1 MVHLQGD
8 LAKVLIEKD
17 IKPSYHRVRIYRYL
31 VENRIHPTVDKIYS
45 DLQKE
50 LPTLSKATIYNTLKL
65 FSDKGIAKT
74 MTIEE
79 KEARYDVSED
89 NHGHFKC
96 VECGNIF
103 DFKIDIDN
111 LETSDLNGFRIDK
124 RDVYFKG
131 ICTRCL

>member
-1 MVHLQGD
+1 MAQLQEN
-8 LAKVLIEKD
+8 LTKVLVEKD

-79 KEARYDVSED
+79 KEARYDILED

-96 VECGNIF
+96 IKCGEIYDFNIDADKF
-103 DFKIDIDN
+103 
-111 LETSDLNGFRIDK
+111 ETGDLNGFEISQ

-131 ICTRCL
+131 VCTRCL